1 MRILITG
8 GAGHV
13 ARIYRA
19 HIGAAHQVRLLD
31 RAPIADV
38 APHEQALAGALDDP
52 ALVRAACVGVDAVI
66 HLAADPDPGADFL
79 GSLLENNI
87 VATYHVFAAAHAA
100 GCPRLIF
107 ASSGHAISGLPDARR
122 DIGEDQIC
130 PGNLYGVSKCFGED
144 LARYYAN
151 THGMRCICLRLGWV
165 APPVAQLRAGAD
177 ADRTSYL
184 SARDLCQMLDRA
196 LAADVAFA
204 VLNVSSDNVSN
215 RFDLSRARALV
226 GYIPLDRVEGMLAMN
241 DERCMRS

>member
-19 HIGAAHQVRLLD
+19 HVGAAHQVRLLD
-31 RAPIADV
+31 RAPIVDV
-38 APHEQALAGALDDP
+38 APHQQALAGGLDDP
-52 ALVRAACVGVDAVI
+52 ALVRAACAGVDAVI
-66 HLAADPDPGADFL
+66 HLAADRDPGADFL

-87 VATYHVFAAAHAA
+87 VATYNVFAAAHAA
-100 GCPRLIF
+100 GCPRMIF
-107 ASSGHAISGLPDARR
+107 ASSGHAISGLPDTRR
-122 DIGEDQIC
+122 DIDEAEIC

-151 THGMRCICLRLGWV
+151 AHGMRCICLRLGWV
-165 APPVAQLRAGAD
+165 DPPIAQLRAGAD

-196 LAADVAFA
+196 LVADVPFA
-204 VLNVSSDNVSN
+204 VLNVSSDNASN
-215 RFDLSRARALV
+215 RFDLRRAHALL
-226 GYIPLDRVEGMLAMN
+226 GYAPHDRVEDVLGGG
-241 DERCMRS
+241 